1 MDDSFKDA
9 MWKKT
14 ERKPIT
20 RQLLQAIEYW
30 ERVDAKAFAS
40 SVAEARAE
48 IAKREKDA
56 RFHVTLKH
64 VGSLADPLLWDGIK
78 ATYAAAQHALETA
91 ERIRLLKAHGSAS
104 AAVEAEGAE
113 SFAAA
118 VSAAVDRTA
127 ERKRVLLDYAKAAI
141 SAGCVG
147 GEAEFNRL
155 LTLGKLSLVIHA
167 LREVEAYQEGDPDM
181 GEG

>member
-9 MWKKT
+9 LWKKT

-20 RQLLQAIEYW
+20 RQFLQAIEYW
-30 ERVDAKAFAS
+30 ERVDANAFS
-40 SVAEARAE
+40 QSIKEARAE
-48 IAKREKDA
+48 IAKRDA
-56 RFHVTLKH
+56 DKRFHVTLKH
-64 VGSLADPLLWDGIK
+64 VGTLADPLQWDGIK

-91 ERIRLLKAHGSAS
+91 ARVRLLKEHGSA
-104 AAVEAEGAE
+104 AAAAEAEGGTFAE
-113 SFAAA
+113 A

-127 ERKRVLLDYAKAAI
+127 ERKRVLMDYAKAAI
-141 SAGCVG
+141 TAGCVG
-147 GEAEFNRL
+147 GEAEFQRL
-155 LTLGKLSLVIHA
+155 LGLGKLSLVIHA